1 MRIFVTGASG
11 FIGSAVVAEL
21 IGAGH
26 QVVGLARSDSSAQAV
41 ADAGADVQRGG
52 LDDLDSLRQAAEST
66 DGTIHLAFRH
76 DFNDFANSAELD
88 RRAIEALGET
98 LAGSDRPLVVAAGII
113 GLLPGQTLT
122 EEHPVPP
129 GTPRFS
135 EQATL
140 GFTDRGVRTAVVRLP
155 PSVHG
160 EGDHGFVPELIQVAR
175 DKGASAYVG
184 DGANRWPAVHRFD
197 AARAFRLA
205 AESAPAGSVLHA
217 IGDEGVQA
225 RAIAETIGKHL
236 DVPATSVATE
246 ESYDHF
252 GWIGPLFSFDAPAT
266 STITRKLL
274 DGNPARSGCST
285 ISTPGTTSTTAPHSK
300 PTDSQ
305 GNSRVPRVPAR
316 GHSRSA

>member
-1 MRIFVTGASG
+1 M
-11 FIGSAVVAEL
+11 
-21 IGAGH
+21 
-26 QVVGLARSDSSAQAV
+26 
-41 ADAGADVQRGG
+41 
-52 LDDLDSLRQAAEST
+52 
-66 DGTIHLAFRH
+66 
-76 DFNDFANSAELD
+76 
-88 RRAIEALGET
+88 
-98 LAGSDRPLVVAAGII
+98 
-113 GLLPGQTLT
+113 
-122 EEHPVPP
+122 
-129 GTPRFS
+129 
-135 EQATL
+135 
-140 GFTDRGVRTAVVRLP
+140 RLP

-184 DGANRWPAVHRFD
+184 DGANRWPAVHRLD
-197 AARAFRLA
+197 AARALRLA

-274 DGNPARSGCST
+274 DWQPSQVGLLDDLDAGHYFYD
-285 ISTPGTTSTTAPHSK
+285 GAAALE
-300 PTDSQ
+300 TD
-305 GNSRVPRVPAR
+305 
-316 GHSRSA
+316 